1 MNMSNPILEWMQENI
16 GKSMGEG
23 APSPVG
29 RWLNGTL
36 RDAQEGALVADFV
49 VRPEMTNP
57 VGLLHGGMIATI
69 MDDFIGAT
77 IIALGRDGFYTTI
90 DLSVDYFASAS
101 EGEVVTA
108 KTRLVKAG
116 QRVIHGECDLFN
128 AEGRLLARG
137 RTNLLRVQVRE

>member
-1 MNMSNPILEWMQENI
+1 MSNPILEWMQENL
-16 GKSMGEG
+16 GKTMSE
-23 APSPVG
+23 APTPVG
-29 RWLNGTL
+29 RWLNGVL
-36 RDAQEGALVADFV
+36 REAREGELVGDFT

-57 VGLLHGGMIATI
+57 VGILHGGMIAAI

-77 IIALGRDGFYTTI
+77 IFSLGRDGFYTTI
-90 DLSVDYFASAS
+90 DLSVDYFASAN
-101 EGEVVTA
+101 EGDVVTA

-137 RTNLLRVQVRE
+137 RTNLLRVEPRE